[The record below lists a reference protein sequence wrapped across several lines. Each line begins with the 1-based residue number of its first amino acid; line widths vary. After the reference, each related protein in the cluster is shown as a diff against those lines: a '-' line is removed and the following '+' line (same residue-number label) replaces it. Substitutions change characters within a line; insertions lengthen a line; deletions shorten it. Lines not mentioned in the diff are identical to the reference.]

1 MAERFQNDDNMD
13 NQNTLNIP
21 IPPDRPNYRQPNPN
35 RRAPLKRNNQ
45 QRQTA
50 RPNNI
55 QRPYNSGYQNPSQNS
70 GYSRRSYNSGY
81 SGNPNPNR
89 QQYNSGYQNTNY
101 QQHNPNFHY
110 QNPNQNYQY
119 QQYQNPNYNRNYS
132 QPNPNYQ
139 QPQHTARQ
147 SAPSPRRKK
156 KKHRSLFGRVLRRIV
171 LSLFTILVLLFAIY
185 SCTAFTI
192 IGKIGK
198 QDSVNRSRTSG
209 ALSRSYV
216 KSVLVIGSDGR
227 SSDEQGRSDS
237 MILLSFNSRTNQ
249 IVLTSFMRD
258 CYVNI
263 PNYGMDKLNS
273 AYSYGG
279 ADLLMDTIESNFMIE
294 IDDYVTVD
302 FISFA
307 GIIDAVGGIDIDVS
321 DEEAQ
326 AINDILFSEVNG
338 LMGDDQWADFLD
350 GGGNLHLNGKQA
362 LSYARIRYVG
372 NSDFERTSRQRNV
385 ITKIIPKVINP
396 MSISRISKNVI
407 PQVNTNMSSIG
418 MYLLALRLPFSV
430 RYDVKQIQI
439 PAEGTYYPEDVWTAS
454 GDIQN
459 VLQVDLNANYNIL
472 ENEIFSH

>member
-1 MAERFQNDDNMD
+1 MTEKFQNDDNMD

-21 IPPDRPNYRQPNPN
+21 IPSNRPDYRRPNPN
-35 RRAPLKRNNQ
+35 RRPQ
-45 QRQTA
+45 PRQNSQSGQKP
-50 RPNNI
+50 RPNNY
-55 QRPYNSGYQNPSQNS
+55 QRQYNSAQQNTRPDGYSGQSYNSGYRNPNYNQNYQTYNSGYQNQN
-70 GYSRRSYNSGY
+70 Y
-81 SGNPNPNR
+81 
-89 QQYNSGYQNTNY
+89 QQYNN
-101 QQHNPNFHY
+101 
-110 QNPNQNYQY
+110 NYQY
-119 QQYQNPNYNRNYS
+119 SQYQNQNYNRNA
-132 QPNPNYQ
+132 YQ
-139 QPQHTARQ
+139 NANRQQSGNIPRQTA
-147 SAPSPRRKK
+147 PPPRRKK
-156 KKHRSLFGRVLRRIV
+156 RKHKSLFGAVVRRVI
-171 LSLFTILVLLFAIY
+171 LSLFIILVLLFGIY

-198 QDSVNRSRTSG
+198 QDSGNRNRTAG

-227 SSDEQGRSDS
+227 SPDEQGRSDS
-237 MILLSFNSRTNQ
+237 MILLSFNSRTNE
-249 IVLTSFMRD
+249 IILTSFMRD

-263 PNYGMDKLNS
+263 PDYGMDKLNS

-279 ADLLMDTIESNFMIE
+279 ADLLMDTIESNFMVE
-294 IDDYVTVD
+294 IDDYITVN

-326 AINDILFSEVNG
+326 EINNILFSEVNG

-350 GGGNLHLNGKQA
+350 GGGKLHLNGKQA

-372 NSDFERTSRQRNV
+372 NSDFERTSRQREV

-396 MSISRISKNVI
+396 VAIGKISKNVI
-407 PQVNTNMSSIG
+407 PQVNTNMSSAG
-418 MYLLALRLPFSV
+418 MYFLALRLPFSV

-439 PAEGTYYPEDVWTAS
+439 PADGTFYPEDVWTAN
-454 GDIQN
+454 GDVQN

-472 ENEIFSH
+472 ETEIFDH

>member
-1 MAERFQNDDNMD
+1 MAERFQNDDNTD

-21 IPPDRPNYRQPNPN
+21 IPPNRPNYRQPNPY
-35 RRAPLKRNNQ
+35 RRTQPAQNPRQRQNNNQ
-45 QRQTA
+45 RQNP
-50 RPNNI
+50 RPNNP
-55 QRPYNSGYQNPSQNS
+55 QHPYNN
-70 GYSRRSYNSGY
+70 GYSGQSYNSGY
-81 SGNPNPNR
+81 SGNPNPNYQNPNY
-89 QQYNSGYQNTNY
+89 QQYNSGYQN
-101 QQHNPNFHY
+101 P
-110 QNPNQNYQY
+110 NYQY
-119 QQYQNPNYNRNYS
+119 QNPAPNYNRSTGPQNTG
-132 QPNPNYQ
+132 YQ
-139 QPQHTARQ
+139 QPQRTVRQ
-147 SAPSPRRKK
+147 PAPPPRRKK
-156 KKHRSLFGRVLRRIV
+156 RKHRSLLGKVVKRVV
-171 LSLFTILVLLFAIY
+171 LSLFTILVLLFGIY

-198 QDSVNRSRTSG
+198 QDSGDRNRTG
-209 ALSRSYV
+209 NALSRSYV

-227 SSDEQGRSDS
+227 SPDEQGRSDS

-249 IVLTSFMRD
+249 IILTSFMRD

-263 PNYGMDKLNS
+263 PDYGMDKLNS

-279 ADLLMDTIESNFMIE
+279 ADLLMDTIENNFNIA
-294 IDDYVTVD
+294 IDDYVTVN
-302 FISFA
+302 FISFS

-350 GGGNLHLNGKQA
+350 GGGKLHLNGKQA

-372 NSDFERTSRQRNV
+372 NSDFERTSRQREV
-385 ITKIIPKVINP
+385 ITKIIPKAVNPIAIN
-396 MSISRISKNVI
+396 RIAKNVI
-407 PQVNTNMSSIG
+407 PQVNTNMSSVE
-418 MYLLALRLPFSV
+418 MYLFSLRLPFSV

-472 ENEIFSH
+472 ESEIFSH

>member
-1 MAERFQNDDNMD
+1 MAEKFQNDDNMD

-21 IPPDRPNYRQPNPN
+21 IPKDRPDYRRPNPN
-35 RRAPLKRNNQ
+35 RKPQPRQSGQ
-45 QRQTA
+45 QRPPTQPKQNNVKRQNP
-50 RPNNI
+50 RPNNTSH
-55 QRPYNSGYQNPSQNS
+55 QYNSGYQNPN
-70 GYSRRSYNSGY
+70 Y
-81 SGNPNPNR
+81 
-89 QQYNSGYQNTNY
+89 QQYNSGYQNPNY
-101 QQHNPNFHY
+101 QQYNSG
-110 QNPNQNYQY
+110 
-119 QQYQNPNYNRNYS
+119 YQNPNYQQYNSGYQNPDYNRN
-132 QPNPNYQ
+132 QNPQNMAYQ
-139 QPQHTARQ
+139 QPQRTTRQPAPPQRPARTKK
-147 SAPSPRRKK
+147 RKHK
-156 KKHRSLFGRVLRRIV
+156 SLLGSVVKRVIFSLLTILILLFGV
-171 LSLFTILVLLFAIY
+171 Y

-198 QDSVNRSRTSG
+198 QDSGNRNRASNT
-209 ALSRSYV
+209 LSRSYV

-227 SSDEQGRSDS
+227 SPDEQGRSDS

-249 IVLTSFMRD
+249 IILTSFMRD

-263 PNYGMDKLNS
+263 PDYGMDKLNS

-279 ADLLMDTIESNFMIE
+279 ADLLMDTIENNFNIK
-294 IDDYVTVD
+294 IDDYVTVN
-302 FISFA
+302 FISFS
-307 GIIDAVGGIDIDVS
+307 GIIDAVGGIDIEVS

-350 GGGNLHLNGKQA
+350 SGGKHHLNGKQA

-372 NSDFERTSRQRNV
+372 NSDFERTSRQREV
-385 ITKIIPKVINP
+385 ITKIIPKAVNPVSIN
-396 MSISRISKNVI
+396 RIAKNVI
-407 PQVNTNMSSIG
+407 PQVNTNMSSIK
-418 MYLLALRLPFSV
+418 MYLFSLRLPLAI

-472 ENEIFSH
+472 ESEIFDH